1 MSDKVE
7 PVDADREIRR
17 LLNAYRLSQAVHVA
31 AVLGL
36 SDKLATGPRST
47 AGLVEETGCDETV
60 LRRLLT
66 RVVPTD
72 GPLALVEAVRA

>member
-47 AGLVEETGCDETV
+47 AGLAEETGCDETV
-60 LRRLLT
+60 LRRLL